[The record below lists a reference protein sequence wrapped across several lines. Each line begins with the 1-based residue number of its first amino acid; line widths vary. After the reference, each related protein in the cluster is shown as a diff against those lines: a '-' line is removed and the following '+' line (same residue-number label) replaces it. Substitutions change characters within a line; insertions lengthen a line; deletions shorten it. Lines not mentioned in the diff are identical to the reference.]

1 MTNIGGSPISL
12 GNEVVGLVEMAD
24 KAVSILIF
32 DESNSA
38 NLDMDVLL
46 VKYIKLVWSEV
57 VFDDLVSKPSEKYL
71 GGSSTRLP
79 PFVIKV
85 VIEAIDHSPAA
96 RLTELMIT
104 MVTFDRENPSQDESV
119 WTERGSILQFLWEA
133 SKNFLKTAV
142 FDYTDDEKADAW

>member
-46 VKYIKLVWSEV
+46 VKYIKLV
-57 VFDDLVSKPSEKYL
+57 
-71 GGSSTRLP
+71 
-79 PFVIKV
+79 
-85 VIEAIDHSPAA
+85 
-96 RLTELMIT
+96 
-104 MVTFDRENPSQDESV
+104 
-119 WTERGSILQFLWEA
+119 
-133 SKNFLKTAV
+133 
-142 FDYTDDEKADAW
+142 